1 MRLQILKTPSDN
13 HMMNY
18 KALFLVLSLL
28 LVLTAGTVGVSRIHL
43 GVLNIWIAITIAS
56 VKATFVLLFFMHL
69 KYESRVLKYTFL
81 LTIGVLALFIGFIFW
96 DISFR

>member
-1 MRLQILKTPSDN
+1 MRLQILKTQSDN

-18 KALFLVLSLL
+18 KALFAVLCLL
-28 LVLTAGTVGVSRIHL
+28 LMLTAGTVGISRIHL

-69 KYESRVLKYTFL
+69 KYESSVLKYTFL

>member
-1 MRLQILKTPSDN
+1 MIS
-13 HMMNY
+13 Y
-18 KALFLVLSLL
+18 KALFAVLCLL
-28 LVLTAGTVGVSRIHL
+28 LMLTAGTVGVSRINL

-69 KYESRVLKYTFL
+69 KYESSVLKYTFL